1 MNMTQLKGDKEVRT
15 RLMDAAAELFLE
27 KDFYSVSLREIAKR
41 AETTSAMINYYFK
54 SKHGLFEEMI
64 KCEYGKILHLIMS
77 NLDSDVA
84 IDYVEIIR
92 TMFRIYRENPGMPP
106 FLLKSLSFQQ
116 GPGSQFLIDSFRF
129 EKQVVKQRTDE
140 LKAQG
145 VVKQEVESEIIRILL
160 MCVTLLPAYMTP
172 GMLTFCSEEE
182 FEDFK
187 DRFAVL
193 VGGIIGATVYIDQ
206 PIPSNNPK

>member
-1 MNMTQLKGDKEVRT
+1 MAKSKVDKEVRE

-27 KDFYSVSLREIAKR
+27 KDFYSVSLREISKK

-64 KCEYGKILHLIMS
+64 KHEYGKILTLIMS
-77 NLDSDVA
+77 NLNGEVA
-84 IDYVEIIR
+84 MDYVEVIR
-92 TMFRIYRENPGMPP
+92 VMFKIYRDNPGMPP

-116 GPGSQFLIDSFRF
+116 GPGSQYLIDSFRF
-129 EKQVVKQRTDE
+129 ERMVVKQRTDE
-140 LKAQG
+140 LKDKG
-145 VVKQEVESEIIRILL
+145 IVRKDVDSEIIRILL
-160 MCVTLLPAYMTP
+160 ICITLLPAYMTP
-172 GMLTFCSEEE
+172 GMLTFYTEQE

-193 VGGIIGATVYIDQ
+193 VGGMISSTVYSD
-206 PIPSNNPK
+206 SVL